1 MEKKLQR
8 NMQDKKLAG
17 VCSGLADYFEIDVT
31 LVRVAFVVAVLAGL
45 SGILVYIMLWI
56 IVPVRPYMPGYYY
69 QSERSYKADYTVYD
83 DNSHTASNI

>member
-17 VCSGLADYFEIDVT
+17 VCSGLADYFDVDVT
-31 LVRVAFVVAVLAGL
+31 LIRVAFVVAVLAGL
-45 SGILVYIMLWI
+45 SGILAYIILWI
-56 IVPVRPYMPGYYY
+56 IVPVRPFSPGNYYH
-69 QSERSYKADYTVYD
+69 SERSYRSDYRAYD